1 MSVSIDTEDDKQA
14 WKDMIEKNNLKG
26 VQLIATDAWQSDVC
40 QNYAINGIPRF
51 MLFDTEGNV
60 LNLNAPRPN
69 SEEIREIFNELT
81 NESIIEQDNIEES
94 QESINIEEI
103 DE

>member
-1 MSVSIDTEDDKQA
+1 
-14 WKDMIEKNNLKG
+14 MIEKNNLKG

-81 NESIIEQDNIEES
+81 NESIIETPCNIGMDCPVTL
-94 QESINIEEI
+94 NFGCPVGRMVLF
-103 DE
+103 